1 LGVHVK
7 LFGTEKEAYNGADV
21 KRKGLFELVNQGTL
35 LLDEIGEMSL
45 SLQPKLLRVLEN
57 QRIKRLGAK
66 KGIQVNVQVI
76 ASTNQDFSG
85 KIKQGIFVKTFIT
98 G

>member
-7 LFGTEKEAYNGADV
+7 LFGTEKEAYNSADV

-57 QRIKRLGAK
+57 LRIKRLGAK
-66 KGIQVNVQVI
+66 KGIQVNVQVLLPPNRI
-76 ASTNQDFSG
+76 SLEKSSRGFS
-85 KIKQGIFVKTFIT
+85 
-98 G
+98 

>member
-1 LGVHVK
+1 MGVHVK
-7 LFGTEKEAYNGADV
+7 LFGTEKGAYNGADV

-57 QRIKRLGAK
+57 LRIKRLGAK
-66 KGIQVNVQVI
+66 KGIQVNVQVLLPPNRI
-76 ASTNQDFSG
+76 SLEKSSRGFS
-85 KIKQGIFVKTFIT
+85 
-98 G
+98 